1 MGIFKPI
8 SVIKYEGDN
17 STFIYKHPSEDFN
30 TMSQLIVHE
39 SQEAIFFMNGQALDM
54 FGPGRYTLSTQ
65 NIPLLNK
72 MLKGLTDS
80 KKSFFHCEV
89 YFINKTTQMS
99 LKWGT
104 DSRVRFIE
112 PNLGVPLD
120 IGASGELNLKVQ
132 DSRKLLVKVVGT
144 MKGIAWDQQGAGF
157 TKSIKDSFRPLIS
170 TAIKSKLA
178 KTIKNEKI
186 DILEIDEHLSEL
198 SQALKKEILPGFE
211 EYGLTIPNFY
221 VSNVLLPED
230 DPKFKEIRELHALS
244 FDVKMREATRAK
256 LLAEETTKTEIS
268 KFEAQRKLI
277 DESAKAE
284 SLRMRG
290 IAEADVMHAQG
301 YDKKDEF
308 SRDVQI
314 AYAQGIGNMGSK
326 GGGGGSHMSDIIG
339 LGVGLAAMGN
349 VAKQAGAAM
358 NDLNNPNAIRE
369 KSQASASG
377 VKCPKCGHDNAPGV
391 KFCSECGTKLGSASQ
406 DEIICPHCG
415 KKTKNGK
422 FCNECGAPLIAKC
435 PKCGHENAPGT
446 KFCNECGTKLV

>member
-39 SQEAIFFMNGQALDM
+39 SQEAIFFMNGQALDL

-326 GGGGGSHMSDIIG
+326 GGGGSSHMSDIIG

-369 KSQASASG
+369 KSQASG
-377 VKCPKCGHDNAPGV
+377 NKCPKCGHENAPGV
-391 KFCSECGTKLGSASQ
+391 KFCSECGTKLGSTSQ
-406 DEIICPHCG
+406 DEIICPRCG
-415 KKTKNGK
+415 KRTKNGK